1 MLNGMIAEP
10 LCCTKFKIISKRFGE
25 LKNSPYLCDMKTMR
39 EKLINA
45 IFDMVSDEIE
55 NVSEAKKYAAMSDE
69 QLVDEVIN
77 IAEYYRRQ
85 ANEN

>member
-1 MLNGMIAEP
+1 M
-10 LCCTKFKIISKRFGE
+10 
-25 LKNSPYLCDMKTMR
+25 KNSPYLCDMKTMR